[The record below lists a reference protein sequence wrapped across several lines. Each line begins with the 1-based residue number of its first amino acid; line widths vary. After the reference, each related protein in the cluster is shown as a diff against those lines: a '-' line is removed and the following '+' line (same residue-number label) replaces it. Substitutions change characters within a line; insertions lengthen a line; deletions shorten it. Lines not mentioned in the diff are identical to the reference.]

1 MTENIQ
7 KTLESVILKLLDQRG
22 QGKTI
27 CPSEAARHVDP
38 EHWRSLMEPVRAA
51 GQRLAARGEI
61 EVTQKGRVVDPSCA
75 KGPIRF
81 RRVC

>member
-1 MTENIQ
+1 MNQSIHR
-7 KTLESVILKLLDQRG
+7 TLESAILELLDQRG

-27 CPSEAARHVDP
+27 CPSDAARHVDP
-38 EHWRSLMEPVRAA
+38 QNWRSLMEPARVA
-51 GQRLAARGEI
+51 GQRLVARGQI

-75 KGPIRF
+75 KGAIRF